1 MAEAIPEI
9 HQPRGQVGF
18 AWPADGSGQTGN
30 PSAEVEEKLAGGG

>member
-1 MAEAIPEI
+1 MAGAIPQI

-30 PSAEVEEKLAGGG
+30 PSAEVEEKLVGGG